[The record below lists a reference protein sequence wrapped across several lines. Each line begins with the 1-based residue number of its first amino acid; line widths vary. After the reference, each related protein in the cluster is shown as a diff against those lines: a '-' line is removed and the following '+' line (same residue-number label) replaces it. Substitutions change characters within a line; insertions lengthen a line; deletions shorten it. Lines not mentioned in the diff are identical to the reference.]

1 MTDTLTE
8 EKLTFQAEVARL
20 LEIVAH
26 SLYSEKEIFLRELIS
41 NAADACDRL
50 RYEAQT
56 RPELA
61 TSDQPFK
68 ITLTVD
74 KPNRQLTVSD
84 NGVGMSRDDLV
95 KNLGT
100 IARSG
105 TSAFVKGLTGDAKKD
120 LNLIGQFGVG
130 FYSAFMV
137 ADRVEVFSRRAGEA
151 EAYRWSSDGKG
162 EFTIATAEREA
173 PGTDVVLHLKE
184 GEDEF
189 LADYKIKEVVRRYSD
204 HVPVPIELRIGPN
217 KQPLND
223 GSALWHKVK
232 SEVTEAQYKEFYRH
246 VAHAMD
252 EPWLIIHHRAEG
264 TIEYTALLF
273 VPSARPLDLFNPDR
287 RHRVK
292 LYLKRVFITDD
303 CKDLLPAWL
312 RFLQGVVDTPDLPLN
327 VSRELLQKNPLL
339 AKIRA
344 GLTRKV
350 LSELTRKAK
359 DDPDAYLGFWE
370 NFGACLKEGL
380 YEDKDEHRTEIL
392 KLCRFH
398 STGSDKP
405 VTLDEYI
412 QRMKEGQ
419 DAIYTIS
426 GDDLGA
432 LRASPQLEGFAAK
445 GVEVLMLTDAVDE
458 FWMPSV
464 GTYEGRTFK
473 SVTRG
478 ALDLDTIKGESKDD
492 PKPAETPAALGA
504 LIVLFKLALGEE
516 VKDVRASARLT
527 DSAVCLV
534 AADGDLDMRLERLLR
549 QHKQL
554 DKAVKRVLELNP
566 AHPLVK
572 KLTEMTG
579 KEGASSVL
587 EEAAHL
593 LLDQA
598 RLLEGEPVPD
608 PRAFAKRLGAMME
621 RGLTRSIHHAKG

>member
-1 MTDTLTE
+1 MTETLSE
-8 EKLTFQAEVARL
+8 EKLSFQAEVSRL
-20 LEIVAH
+20 LDIVAH

-74 KPNRQLTVSD
+74 KPNRQLIVSD
-84 NGVGMSRDDLV
+84 NGIGMSRDDLV

-105 TSAFVKGLTGDAKKD
+105 TSAFLKGLTGDAKKD

-137 ADRVEVFSRRAGEA
+137 ADRVDVVSRRAGEEHA
-151 EAYRWSSDGKG
+151 HRWSSDGKG
-162 EFTIATAEREA
+162 EFTVALAERDGA
-173 PGTDVVLHLKE
+173 GTDVILHLKE
-184 GEDEF
+184 GEEEF
-189 LADYKIKEVVRRYSD
+189 LADHKIKEVVRRYSD
-204 HVPVPIELRIGPN
+204 HIAVPIELRIGPD
-217 KQPLND
+217 KTSLND
-223 GSALWHKVK
+223 GSALWQK
-232 SEVTEAQYKEFYRH
+232 SRSEITEAQYKEFYRH

-252 EPWLIIHHRAEG
+252 DPWLTIHHKAEG
-264 TIEYTALLF
+264 TIEYSALLY
-273 VPSARPLDLFNPDR
+273 VPTMRPLDLFNPDR

-303 CKDLLPAWL
+303 AKDLLPAWL

-339 AKIRA
+339 AKIRS

-350 LSELTRKAK
+350 LSELAKKAK
-359 DDPDAYLGFWE
+359 DDADDYLGFWE

-380 YEDKDEHRTEIL
+380 YEEKAEYRTEIL

-398 STGSDKP
+398 STASDKP
-405 VTLDEYI
+405 VTLDDYI

-426 GDDLGA
+426 GEDLAA
-432 LRASPQLEGFAAK
+432 LKASPQLEGFAKK
-445 GVEVLMLTDAVDE
+445 GIEVLLLTDAVDE
-458 FWMPSV
+458 FWMPAV
-464 GTYEGRTFK
+464 GTYEGKTFK
-473 SVTRG
+473 SATRG
-478 ALDLDTIKGESKDD
+478 AVDLDKVKGETPDE
-492 PKPAETPAALGA
+492 PKAEDTPAEFGA
-504 LIVLFKLALGEE
+504 LLALFKLALGQE
-516 VKDVRASARLT
+516 VKDVRASVRLT

-534 AADGDLDMRLERLLR
+534 AAEGDLDMRLERLLR

-554 DKAVKRVLELNP
+554 DKAVSRVLELNP
-566 AHPLVK
+566 THPLVK
-572 KLTEMTG
+572 KLAAMTG
-579 KEGASSVL
+579 KEGASAVL

-598 RLLEGEPVPD
+598 RLLEGEPVAD
-608 PRAFAKRLGAMME
+608 PRAFAKRLGTMME
-621 RGLTRSIHHAKG
+621 RGLAL

>member
-1 MTDTLTE
+1 MTETATE
-8 EKLTFQAEVARL
+8 EKLTFQAEVSRL
-20 LEIVAH
+20 LDIVAH

-61 TSDQPFK
+61 TSDRPFQ

-74 KPNRQLTVSD
+74 KPNRKLTVAD
-84 NGVGMSRDDLV
+84 NGIGMSRDDLV

-105 TSAFVKGLTGDAKKD
+105 TSAFLKGLSGDDKKD
-120 LNLIGQFGVG
+120 VNLIGQFGVG

-137 ADRVEVFSRRAGEA
+137 ADQVEVVSRRAGETQA
-151 EAYRWSSDGKG
+151 HRWSSDGKG
-162 EFTIATAEREA
+162 EFTVADAEREA

-189 LADYKIKEVVRRYSD
+189 LADYKIREVVRRYSD
-204 HVPVPIELRIGPN
+204 HVPVPIELRIGPD
-217 KQPLND
+217 KTSLND
-223 GSALWHKVK
+223 GSALWQKSK
-232 SEVTEAQYKEFYRH
+232 SEITESQYKEFYRH

-252 EPWLIIHHRAEG
+252 EPWLTIHHRAEG
-264 TIEYTALLF
+264 TIEYTALLY
-273 VPSARPLDLFNPDR
+273 VPTARPMDLFNPDR

-303 CKDLLPAWL
+303 AKDLLPAWL

-339 AKIRA
+339 AKIKA

-350 LSELTRKAK
+350 LSDLARNAK
-359 DDPDAYLGFWE
+359 DDSEGYLAFWQ
-370 NFGACLKEGL
+370 NFGAVLKEGL
-380 YEDKDEHRTEIL
+380 YEDRDEHRKDIL
-392 KLCRFH
+392 KLSRFH
-398 STGSDKP
+398 STKSDEP
-405 VTLDEYI
+405 VTLDDYI
-412 QRMKEGQ
+412 GRMKEGQ

-426 GDDLGA
+426 GDDLDA

-445 GVEVLMLTDAVDE
+445 DVEVLLLTDAVDE
-458 FWMPSV
+458 FWMPAV
-464 GTYEGRTFK
+464 GTYEGKAFK

-478 ALDLDTIKGESKDD
+478 ALDLEKIKDEAKDAAEETA
-492 PKPAETPAALGA
+492 PEEPPATMGA
-504 LIVLFKLALGEE
+504 LLALFKLALGEE

-534 AADGDLDMRLERLLR
+534 AADGDLDMRLEKLLR

-554 DKAVKRVLELNP
+554 DKAVRRVLELNP
-566 AHPLVK
+566 KHPLVK
-572 KLTEMTG
+572 KLAEMTG
-579 KEGASSVL
+579 KEGASPIL

-598 RLLEGEPVPD
+598 RLLEGEPVAD

-621 RGLTRSIHHAKG
+621 RGLVA

>member
-8 EKLTFQAEVARL
+8 EKLSFQAEVSRL

-56 RPELA
+56 RPEIA

-68 ITLTVD
+68 ITLTID
-74 KPNRQLTVSD
+74 KPHRRLTVSD

-100 IARSG
+100 IAKSG
-105 TSAFVKGLTGDAKKD
+105 TSAFLKSLSGDAKKD
-120 LNLIGQFGVG
+120 VSLIGQFGVG

-137 ADRVEVFSRRAGEA
+137 ADHVEVVSRRAGEA
-151 EAYRWSSDGKG
+151 EGHRWASDGKG
-162 EFTIATAEREA
+162 EFTVAPAERDTA
-173 PGTDVVLHLKE
+173 GTDVILHLKE

-189 LADYKIKEVVRRYSD
+189 LSDYKIKEVVRRYSD
-204 HVPVPIELRIGPN
+204 HVPVPIELQIGPD
-217 KQPLND
+217 KTPLND
-223 GSALWHKVK
+223 GSALWQK
-232 SEVTEAQYKEFYRH
+232 SRSEITEAQYTEFYRH

-252 EPWLIIHHRAEG
+252 APWLTIHHKAEG

-273 VPSARPLDLFNPDR
+273 VPGARPMDLFNPDR

-339 AKIRA
+339 TKIRA

-350 LSELTRKAK
+350 LSELTKKAK
-359 DDPDAYLGFWE
+359 DDPESYLDFWQ

-392 KLCRFH
+392 KLSRFH
-398 STGSDKP
+398 STQSDKL

-412 QRMKEGQ
+412 GRMKEGQ
-419 DAIYTIS
+419 DAIYTIG
-426 GDDLGA
+426 GDDLAA
-432 LRASPQLEGFAAK
+432 LKASPQLEGFAAK
-445 GVEVLMLTDAVDE
+445 GIEVLLLTDAVDE
-458 FWMPSV
+458 FWVPSI
-464 GTYEGRTFK
+464 GTYEGKAFK

-478 ALDLDTIKGESKDD
+478 ALDLDKIKVEAKDEEEKK
-492 PKPAETPAALGA
+492 PEEAPAELGA
-504 LIVLFKLALGEE
+504 LIALFKLALGEE
-516 VKDVRASARLT
+516 VKDVKASARLT

-534 AADGDLDMRLERLLR
+534 AAEGDLDMRLERLLR

-566 AHPLVK
+566 THPLVK
-572 KLTEMTG
+572 KLAEMTG
-579 KEGASSVL
+579 KEGASGVL

-598 RLLEGEPVPD
+598 RLLEGETVPD

-621 RGLTRSIHHAKG
+621 RGLVL

>member
-8 EKLTFQAEVARL
+8 EKLSFQAEVSRL

-56 RPELA
+56 RPEIA

-68 ITLTVD
+68 ITLTID

-100 IARSG
+100 IAKSG
-105 TSAFVKGLTGDAKKD
+105 TSAFLKSLSGDAKKD
-120 LNLIGQFGVG
+120 VSLIGQFGVG

-137 ADRVEVFSRRAGEA
+137 ADHVEVVSRRAGEA
-151 EAYRWSSDGKG
+151 EGHRWSSDGKG
-162 EFTIATAEREA
+162 EFTVAPAERDA
-173 PGTDVVLHLKE
+173 AGTDVILHLKE

-189 LADYKIKEVVRRYSD
+189 LSDYKIKEVVRRYSD
-204 HVPVPIELRIGPN
+204 HIPVPIELQIGPD
-217 KQPLND
+217 KTPLND
-223 GSALWHKVK
+223 GSALWQK
-232 SEVTEAQYKEFYRH
+232 SRSEITEAQYTEFYRH

-252 EPWLIIHHRAEG
+252 APWLTIHHKAEG

-273 VPSARPLDLFNPDR
+273 VPGARPMDLFNPDR

-292 LYLKRVFITDD
+292 LYLRRVFITDD

-339 AKIRA
+339 TKIRA

-350 LSELTRKAK
+350 LSELAKKAK
-359 DDPDAYLGFWE
+359 DDPDSYLDFWQ

-392 KLCRFH
+392 KLSRFH
-398 STGSDKP
+398 STQSDKL

-412 QRMKEGQ
+412 GRMKEGQ
-419 DAIYTIS
+419 DAIYTIG
-426 GDDLGA
+426 GDDLAA
-432 LRASPQLEGFAAK
+432 LKASPQLEGFAAK
-445 GVEVLMLTDAVDE
+445 GIEVLLLTDAVDE
-458 FWMPSV
+458 FWVPSI
-464 GTYEGRTFK
+464 GTYEGKAFK

-478 ALDLDTIKGESKDD
+478 ALDLDKIKGAEKTDD
-492 PKPAETPAALGA
+492 EKKTDETPAELGA
-504 LIVLFKLALGEE
+504 LIALFKLALGEE
-516 VKDVRASARLT
+516 VKDVKVSARLT

-534 AADGDLDMRLERLLR
+534 AAEGDLDMRLERLLR

-566 AHPLVK
+566 THPLVK
-572 KLTEMTG
+572 KLAEMTG
-579 KEGASSVL
+579 KDAASGVL

-598 RLLEGEPVPD
+598 RLLEGETVPD

-621 RGLTRSIHHAKG
+621 RGLV

>member
-1 MTDTLTE
+1 MTDTATAPG
-8 EKLTFQAEVARL
+8 EKLTFQAEVSRL
-20 LEIVAH
+20 LDIVAH

-56 RPELA
+56 RPEFA

-84 NGVGMSRDDLV
+84 NGIGMSREDLV

-105 TSAFVKGLTGDAKKD
+105 TSAFLKGLTGHAKKD

-137 ADRVEVFSRRAGEA
+137 ADRVDVVSRRAGEEHA
-151 EAYRWSSDGKG
+151 HRWSSDGKG
-162 EFTIATAEREA
+162 EFTVALAERDA
-173 PGTDVVLHLKE
+173 AGTDVVLHLKE

-189 LADYKIKEVVRRYSD
+189 LSDYRIKEVVRRYSD
-204 HVPVPIELRIGPN
+204 HIPVPIELRIGADRAS
-217 KQPLND
+217 LND
-223 GSALWHKVK
+223 GSALWQKPR

-252 EPWLIIHHRAEG
+252 EPWLTVHHRAEG
-264 TIEYTALLF
+264 TIEYTALLY
-273 VPSARPLDLFNPDR
+273 VPTARPLDLFNPDR

-292 LYLKRVFITDD
+292 LYLRRVFITDD
-303 CKDLLPAWL
+303 AKDLLPAWL

-350 LSELTRKAK
+350 LSELARKAK
-359 DDPDAYLGFWE
+359 DDPESYLGFWE

-380 YEDKDEHRTEIL
+380 YEEKDEYRTDIL
-392 KLCRFH
+392 KLSRFH
-398 STGSDKP
+398 STASDKP
-405 VTLDEYI
+405 VTLDEYV

-426 GDDLGA
+426 GDDLQA

-445 GVEVLMLTDAVDE
+445 GVEVLLLTDAVDE
-458 FWMPSV
+458 FWVPTV
-464 GTYEGRTFK
+464 GVYEGKAFK
-473 SVTRG
+473 SATRG
-478 ALDLDTIKGESKDD
+478 ALDLDKVKGEGKEA
-492 PKPAETPAALGA
+492 PKPEEAPAELGA
-504 LIVLFKLALGEE
+504 LIALFKLALGDE

-534 AADGDLDMRLERLLR
+534 AGDGDLDMRLERLLR

-554 DKAVKRVLELNP
+554 DKAMKRVLELNP
-566 AHPLVK
+566 SHPLVK
-572 KLTEMTG
+572 KLAAMTG
-579 KEGASSVL
+579 KEGASSAL

-598 RLLEGEPVPD
+598 RLLEGEPVAD
-608 PRAFAKRLGAMME
+608 PRAFARRLGAMME
-621 RGLTRSIHHAKG
+621 RGLA

>member
-8 EKLTFQAEVARL
+8 EKLSFQAEVSRL

-56 RPELA
+56 RPEIA

-68 ITLTVD
+68 ITLTID
-74 KPNRQLTVSD
+74 KPNRRLTVSD

-100 IARSG
+100 IAKSG
-105 TSAFVKGLTGDAKKD
+105 TSAFLKSLSGDAKKD
-120 LNLIGQFGVG
+120 VSLIGQFGVG

-137 ADRVEVFSRRAGEA
+137 ADHVEVVSRRAGEA
-151 EAYRWSSDGKG
+151 QGHRWGSDGKG
-162 EFTIATAEREA
+162 EFTVAPAERDA
-173 PGTDVVLHLKE
+173 AGTDVILHLKE

-189 LADYKIKEVVRRYSD
+189 LSDYKIKEVVRRYSD
-204 HVPVPIELRIGPN
+204 HVPVPIELQIGPD
-217 KQPLND
+217 KTPLND
-223 GSALWHKVK
+223 GSALWQK
-232 SEVTEAQYKEFYRH
+232 SRSEITEAQYTEFYRH

-252 EPWLIIHHRAEG
+252 APWLTIHHKAEG

-273 VPSARPLDLFNPDR
+273 VPGARPMDLFNPDR

-339 AKIRA
+339 TKIRA

-350 LSELTRKAK
+350 LSELTKKAK
-359 DDPDAYLGFWE
+359 EDPESYLDFWQ

-392 KLCRFH
+392 KLSRFH
-398 STGSDKP
+398 STQSDKL

-412 QRMKEGQ
+412 GRMKEGQ
-419 DAIYTIS
+419 DAIYTIG
-426 GDDLGA
+426 GDDLAA
-432 LRASPQLEGFAAK
+432 LKASPQLEGFAAK
-445 GVEVLMLTDAVDE
+445 GIEVLLLTDAVDE
-458 FWMPSV
+458 FWVPSI
-464 GTYEGRTFK
+464 GTYESKAFK

-478 ALDLDTIKGESKDD
+478 ALDLDKIKSEAKDAEEKK
-492 PKPAETPAALGA
+492 PEEAPAELGA
-504 LIVLFKLALGEE
+504 LIALFKLALGEE
-516 VKDVRASARLT
+516 VKDVKASARLT

-534 AADGDLDMRLERLLR
+534 AAEGDLDMRLERLLR

-566 AHPLVK
+566 THPLVK
-572 KLTEMTG
+572 KLAEMTG
-579 KEGASSVL
+579 KEGASGVL

-598 RLLEGEPVPD
+598 RLLEGETVPD
-608 PRAFAKRLGAMME
+608 PRAFAKRLGTMME
-621 RGLTRSIHHAKG
+621 RGLVL

>member
-1 MTDTLTE
+1 MSDTLTE
-8 EKLTFQAEVARL
+8 EKLTFQAEVSRL

-68 ITLTVD
+68 IAITID
-74 KPNRQLTVSD
+74 KPNRRLTVSD
-84 NGVGMSRDDLV
+84 NGVGMSRDELV
-95 KNLGT
+95 RNLGT

-105 TSAFVKGLTGDAKKD
+105 TSAFLNGLTGDAKKD

-137 ADRVEVFSRRAGEA
+137 ADHVDVVSRRAGETA
-151 EAYRWSSDGKG
+151 AHRWSSDGKG
-162 EFTIATAEREA
+162 DFTIAAAERDGA
-173 PGTDVVLHLKE
+173 GTDVILHLKE
-184 GEDEF
+184 GEDDF
-189 LADYKIKEVVRRYSD
+189 LADYRIKEVVRRYSD
-204 HVPVPIELRIGPN
+204 HVPVPIELRVGPD

-223 GSALWHKVK
+223 GSALWQKAK
-232 SEVTEAQYKEFYRH
+232 SEVGEAQYKEFYRH

-252 EPWLIIHHRAEG
+252 EPWLTIHHRAEG

-273 VPSARPLDLFNPDR
+273 VPTARPLDLFNPDR

-350 LSELTRKAK
+350 LAELARKAK
-359 DDPDAYLGFWE
+359 DDPESYLAFWS

-380 YEDKDEHRTEIL
+380 YEDRSENRAEIL

-398 STGSDKP
+398 STASDKP
-405 VTLDEYI
+405 VTLDEYVG
-412 QRMKEGQ
+412 RMKEGQ
-419 DAIYTIS
+419 ESIYTIS
-426 GDDLGA
+426 GDDLDA

-445 GVEVLMLTDAVDE
+445 GVEVLLLTDPVDE
-458 FWMPSV
+458 FWMPAV
-464 GTYEGRTFK
+464 GDYEGKAFA

-478 ALDLDTIKGESKDD
+478 ALDLDKIKGEAKAE
-492 PKPAETPAALGA
+492 PEPEEAPAELGA
-504 LIVLFKLALGEE
+504 LIAIFKLALGDQ
-516 VKDVRASARLT
+516 VKDVRVSARLK

-566 AHPLVK
+566 SHPLVR
-572 KLTEMTG
+572 KLAATTA
-579 KEGASSVL
+579 KDGASAVL

-598 RLLEGEPVPD
+598 RLIEGEPVAD
-608 PRAFAKRLGAMME
+608 PRAFARRLGAMME
-621 RGLTRSIHHAKG
+621 RGLVA